1 MTVPAGR
8 SFYKMSGSGNDFI
21 VVDSRAAA
29 PGRLEEPQVIKDV
42 CARGTGVGADGVVF
56 LEPSD
61 RAAVKLVYF
70 NADGSRAE
78 LCGNAT
84 LCTTRLSVELGLA
97 SPEGFRI
104 ETDSG
109 LISARLS
116 GDLPEIDLQPAKE
129 VVSDYA
135 SIERASGEDRIGFAV
150 VGVPHLVVLC
160 ADVAGVDVVQR
171 GRALRRHP
179 SLADGANVDFASP
192 GPDGRWIVRTYERG
206 VEAETLACGSGAVA
220 TAILLV
226 AWGKAKP
233 PVELETASRRRLRVR
248 LERRDSQWFG
258 SLQGEA
264 KLVFVG
270 QLGEL

>member
-1 MTVPAGR
+1 MSVQAGR

-21 VVDSRAAA
+21 VVDSRTVG
-29 PGRLEEPQVIKDV
+29 PGRLEEAQVIREV

-56 LEPSD
+56 LEPSS

-70 NADGSRAE
+70 NADGSRAD

-97 SPEGFRI
+97 NADGFSI

-109 LISARLS
+109 LISARIATE
-116 GDLPEIDLQPAKE
+116 LPEIDLQPVTRVLLDDTAI
-129 VVSDYA
+129 S
-135 SIERASGEDRIGFAV
+135 RNGGEGRIGFAL

-160 ADVAGVDVVQR
+160 DDVARAPVVER
-171 GRALRRHP
+171 GRFLRSHP
-179 SLADGANVDFASP
+179 SLADGANVNFVSP
-192 GPDGRWIVRTYERG
+192 GAEGPWLVRTYERG

-226 AWGKAKP
+226 EWGLARS
-233 PVELETASRRRLRVR
+233 PVQLQTASRRRLTVR
-248 LERRDSQWFG
+248 LARAGGHWRC

-270 QLGEL
+270 QLGEF